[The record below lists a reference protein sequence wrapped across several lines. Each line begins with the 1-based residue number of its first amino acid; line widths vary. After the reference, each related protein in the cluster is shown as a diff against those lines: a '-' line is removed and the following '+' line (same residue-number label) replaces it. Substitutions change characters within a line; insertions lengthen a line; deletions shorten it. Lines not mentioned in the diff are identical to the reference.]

1 MNDKGQSLIEVM
13 VALSV
18 AVVVMTAIVAS
29 VVIAIA
35 NSQFSKSQNLANH
48 YARQGMEFL
57 RQLARSDW
65 NNFISYDN
73 EKYCLTEDQL
83 LYEIES
89 TTCDGSRINNFKREV
104 EIYHESDDCVIVN
117 SPDKGSKVVVVVL
130 WNDGKCQSE
139 GAFCHEVRLDSC
151 MQNINLLPTP

>member
-18 AVVVMTAIVAS
+18 AIIVMTAIVMS

-35 NSQFSKSQNLANH
+35 NSQFYKSQNLANH
-48 YARQGMEFL
+48 YARQAMESL

-65 NNFISYDN
+65 NSFTSYEN
-73 EKYCLTEDQL
+73 EKYCLTDEEL

-89 TTCDGSRINNFKREV
+89 TTCNNSRVNNFKREV
-104 EIYHESDDCVIVN
+104 EIYHENDDCAVVN
-117 SPDKGSKVVVVVL
+117 STDKGSKVVVIVS
-130 WNDGKCQSE
+130 WNDSKCQ
-139 GAFCHEVRLDSC
+139 
-151 MQNINLLPTP
+151 